1 MRGIK
6 LMQVDTWGVIKT
18 DSRLLEI
25 YVGWEDK
32 LDNDEWYFSN
42 SFESITIGMSSEEA
56 FNYIPNVIEVLFKLD
71 DDFLIWETLY
81 FLMELYSIADTTQV
95 HPYLESNWSPLKQH
109 IKKYQDSYATPF
121 KELIRQLRIKE

>member
-1 MRGIK
+1 M
-6 LMQVDTWGVIKT
+6 IKT

-42 SFESITIGMSSEEA
+42 AFELISKGMSPEEA

-81 FLMELYSIADTTQV
+81 FLMDLYSISDTTQI

-109 IKKYQDSYATPF
+109 IKRYEDSYVTPF
-121 KELIRQLRIKE
+121 KELIRQLRMKE